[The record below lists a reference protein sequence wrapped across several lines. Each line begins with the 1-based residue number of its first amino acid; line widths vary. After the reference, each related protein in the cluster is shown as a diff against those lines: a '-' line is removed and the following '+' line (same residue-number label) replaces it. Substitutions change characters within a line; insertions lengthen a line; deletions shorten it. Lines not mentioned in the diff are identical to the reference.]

1 MRARSQTGDD
11 GIIVEQGPLGR
22 LLDDPVHERTRRFLR
37 GVAYGE
43 DIAA

>member
-1 MRARSQTGDD
+1 MMGLSPSKGHSAG
-11 GIIVEQGPLGR
+11 